1 VIQHWLLRLE
11 AGRMWQLVLHL
22 LLLLRYWIGVV
33 VFVVL
38 RVVLRVVVRAVVV
51 AVVVSLALVALV

>member
-38 RVVLRVVVRAVVV
+38 RVVVRAVVV